1 MTSASDMATCSGVA
15 GGLAAGQEKA
25 AWYREVLDLEPG
37 SKVFLPYARLL
48 LELDRADEAVSVLR
62 DGLGRHPEFMEARLL
77 LIDVLH
83 KRGEHAACLYG
94 GIIHLSYGGKVYGRI
109 SRLYL

>member
-48 LELDRADEAVSVLR
+48 LELDREHERPQSGRPLGAQCGHHARRGRNSQPRGQPVTGRWAV
-62 DGLGRHPEFMEARLL
+62 PK
-77 LIDVLH
+77 IY
-83 KRGEHAACLYG
+83 AALD
-94 GIIHLSYGGKVYGRI
+94 R
-109 SRLYL
+109 